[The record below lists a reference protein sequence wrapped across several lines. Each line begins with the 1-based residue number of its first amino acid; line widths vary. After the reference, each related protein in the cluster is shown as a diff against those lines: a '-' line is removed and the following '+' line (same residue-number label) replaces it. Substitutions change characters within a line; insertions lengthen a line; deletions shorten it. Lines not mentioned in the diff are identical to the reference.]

1 MKGFGHGTSRQI
13 NEVQALKAAQAEPR
27 IIANEYRQYALIGQT
42 VSIAP
47 ADYGCEPTTGVLVG
61 VMPNRWIIARQDA
74 ELGTL
79 HIHFP
84 RQGYQLTAI

>member
-42 VSIAP
+42 VYRDVFLIAIP
-47 ADYGCEPTTGVLVG
+47 KAY
-61 VMPNRWIIARQDA
+61 
-74 ELGTL
+74 
-79 HIHFP
+79 
-84 RQGYQLTAI
+84 